1 MRATGVLSFLM
12 NPYLRVLF
20 FGGKG
25 GVGKTNCA
33 AAAALYQAHRFPR
46 RAVLLVS
53 TDPAHSLADSFGE
66 LQVPNNLK
74 ILEFNAPNSLENFKS
89 AHRDKLVQIAARGT
103 FLDEVD
109 IGPILELSLPGL
121 DEFMALLA
129 IADWVETQAYDLII
143 VDTAP
148 TGHTLRLLN
157 SPELIRT
164 WLKALDTLLA
174 KHRFMQASLQG
185 SYQRDELDDFLL
197 ELAGSVK
204 QMRALLQDPSAC
216 RFVPVML
223 AEALVINE
231 TRNLLGELA
240 NLHIPVNEII
250 VNRLVPENFCPFC
263 SEVRRD
269 QQRLC
274 KKWLTSAFFPGCT
287 FRGLPLYTEEI
298 RGPLLEN
305 LWDEAFILDPADPVA
320 PASQKLPTRVEAP
333 ASCPPLDITFLIFA
347 GKGGVGKTTL
357 ACATALRLAQ
367 ELPSKEILLF
377 STDPAHSLSACLDK
391 PVGSDPVPL
400 APGLTA
406 MEIDAPGEFASLKA
420 QYRRELSDFFQD
432 AFENFDAPFDR
443 QVMEHI
449 FDPSPPGLDEI
460 MALMRVMEFLN
471 QGRYEI
477 FILDSAPTGHLLRL
491 LELPGL
497 IDQWLK
503 TFFGL
508 LLKYKL
514 TFRFPELS
522 QQLVK
527 ISRHLK
533 LLRNLWSDP
542 ERSALYAVSILTEM
556 AFQESSDLLAAC
568 QRLGISVPTL
578 FLNLATAAR
587 DCALCTALNQR
598 EALIKNKFAKTFP
611 GHQTVIYRQSEP
623 RGLESLQEL
632 GRNLFRSRKME
643 NQHGAVINL
652 PALSK

>member
-1 MRATGVLSFLM
+1 MLSFLIH
-12 NPYLRVLF
+12 PHLRVLF

-25 GVGKTNCA
+25 GVGKTTCA
-33 AAAALYQAHRFPR
+33 AAAALYQAHKFPR

-53 TDPAHSLADSFGE
+53 TDPAHSLADSLGD
-66 LQVPNNLK
+66 LQVSDNLK
-74 ILEFNAPNSLENFKS
+74 ILEFNAPDSLESFKN

-103 FLDEVD
+103 FLDEGD

-129 IADWVETQAYDLII
+129 IAGWVETQAYDLII

-148 TGHTLRLLN
+148 TGHTLRLLS

-174 KHRFMQASLQG
+174 KHRFMQATFQG
-185 SYQRDELDDFLL
+185 SYHQDELDDFLL

-204 QMRALLQDPSAC
+204 QMRALLKDSAVC

-223 AEALVINE
+223 AEALVLSE

-250 VNRLVPENFCPFC
+250 VNRLVPENSCPFC

-269 QQRLC
+269 QQRLY
-274 KKWLTSAFFPGCT
+274 KKWLTSEFFPGCT
-287 FRGLPLYTEEI
+287 FRGLPLCPEEM
-298 RGPLLEN
+298 RGQLLEN
-305 LWDEAFILDPADPVA
+305 LWNGAFTLDPTYPVA
-320 PASQKLPTRVEAP
+320 PAPPQKLPTRVEAP

-347 GKGGVGKTTL
+347 GKSGVGKTTL

-367 ELPSKEILLF
+367 ELPDKEILLF
-377 STDPAHSLSACLDK
+377 STDPAHSLGACLDR
-391 PVGSDPVPL
+391 PVGPEPVPL

-406 MEIDAPGEFASLKA
+406 MEIDAPGEFAALKA
-420 QYRRELSDFFQD
+420 QYRRELSIFFQGT
-432 AFENFDAPFDR
+432 FENFDIPFDR
-443 QVMEHI
+443 QVMERL
-449 FDPSPPGLDEI
+449 FDLSPPGLDEI
-460 MALMRVMEFLN
+460 MALMRVIEFLN
-471 QGRYEI
+471 QGRYDI

-497 IDQWLK
+497 IDKWLK

-587 DCALCTALNQR
+587 DCSLCTAVSER
-598 EALIKNKFAKTFP
+598 EAVIKNKFAQTFP

-623 RGLESLQEL
+623 RGLENLREL
-632 GRNLFRSRKME
+632 GRNLFGSRKME
-643 NQHGAVINL
+643 NHHGAVVDL
-652 PALSK
+652 PALSN